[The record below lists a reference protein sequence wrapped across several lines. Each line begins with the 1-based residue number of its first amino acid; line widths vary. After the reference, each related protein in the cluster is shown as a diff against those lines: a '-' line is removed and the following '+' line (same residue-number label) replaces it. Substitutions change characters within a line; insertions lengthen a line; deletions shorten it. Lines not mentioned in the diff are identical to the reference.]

1 MNLKEASG
9 VNVSFVDFVYFVRLV
24 IMDLGELPRRNARR
38 YPDGLCLAEDN
49 KRYTFQVFNERVS
62 RLANGLSWLGV
73 EKRDRVA
80 VLSSNC
86 SEYVEIYFAL
96 AKIGAIIVPLNTRLN
111 PKEYIPYF
119 DITSPRVLITGEQF
133 RDAVAEIRPS
143 LHSVRHFVCAGENPR
158 GGGIPYEQLLFDAP
172 FSEPSTDVTENDIAA
187 IYFTSGTTGFPK
199 GAMWTHRNIL
209 EQMVNLQID
218 LPFSKDDRGLIV
230 LPMFHG
236 PVTIPILHQLFYIG
250 GSVVISP
257 HGHFDPEAFLETIRQ
272 EKITCTFIVPT
283 MLVQLVNCPGIERY
297 RGALRQLRQIK
308 YAASPA
314 SARVLER
321 AIELFG
327 PILTQGY
334 GSTET
339 VGGVSFLSKEDH
351 AESEGRDRKLTS
363 CGKEYI
369 NVHIKIVD
377 EDGKEVP
384 PGTVGEILVESDKN
398 FVGYWEMPEETDQ
411 VLKGGWL
418 YTSDLGMFDEERYL
432 YLVDR
437 KKDMIISG
445 GENIYPAEI
454 EEVINRHPKVKES
467 AVVGIPDPLWGES
480 VKAFVVLKDGE
491 SATEDEIIDICR
503 ENLASYKKP
512 KFVEFVDELPRNS
525 MGKILKHLL
534 REEYSQKGGEDA
546 ISGS

>member
-9 VNVSFVDFVYFVRLV
+9 VNVSFVYFVRLV

-38 YPDGLCLAEDN
+38 YPESPCLTEGDR
-49 KRYTFQVFNERVS
+49 RYTFKGFNERVN
-62 RLANGLSWLGV
+62 RLANGLSRLGV

-80 VLSSNC
+80 VLLSNC

-119 DITSPRVLITGEQF
+119 DITSPRVLITGELF
-133 RDAVAEIRPS
+133 RDAVGEIRPS
-143 LHSVRHFVCAGENPR
+143 LGTVRHFVAV
-158 GGGIPYEQLLFDAP
+158 GGSPIKEVIPFEQLLFDSPA
-172 FSEPSTDVTENDIAA
+172 SEPLVGATENDIAA

-209 EQMVNLQID
+209 EQMVNLQIN

-257 HGHFDPEAFLETIRQ
+257 HGHFDPESFLDTIKK

-283 MLVQLVNCPGIERY
+283 MLVQLVNYPGIERY
-297 RGALRQLRQIK
+297 RETIRQLRQIK

-314 SARVLER
+314 SADVLKR

-334 GSTET
+334 GLTET

-351 AESEGRDRKLTS
+351 AESEGRDRKLKS
-363 CGKEYI
+363 CGKEYV

-377 EDGKEVP
+377 ENGTEVP
-384 PGTVGEILVESDKN
+384 PGTVGEILVKSDKN
-398 FVGYWEMPEETDQ
+398 FVGYWEMPEESNQ

-418 YTSDLGMFDEERYL
+418 HTADLGMFDEERYL
-432 YLVDR
+432 HLVDR
-437 KKDMIISG
+437 KRDMIISG
-445 GENIYPAEI
+445 GENIYPVEI
-454 EEVINRHPKVKES
+454 EEVINRHVKVKES
-467 AVVGIPDPLWGES
+467 AVVGVPDPVWGES
-480 VKAFVVLKDGE
+480 VKAFVILKDGE
-491 SATEDEIIDICR
+491 RASADEIIDFCR
-503 ENLASYKKP
+503 QNLASYKKP
-512 KFVEFVDELPRNS
+512 KFVQFVDELPRNS

-534 REEYSQKGGEDA
+534 REGHSQKGGEGA
-546 ISGS
+546 ISRS

>member
-1 MNLKEASG
+1 
-9 VNVSFVDFVYFVRLV
+9 
-24 IMDLGELPRRNARR
+24 MDLGELPRRNARR
-38 YPDGLCLAEDN
+38 YPDAFCLAEDN
-49 KRYTFQVFNERVS
+49 KRYTFQEFNERVNL
-62 RLANGLSWLGV
+62 LANGLSRLGV

-86 SEYVEIYFAL
+86 SEYVEIYFGL

-111 PKEYIPYF
+111 PKEYIRYF

-143 LHSVRHFVCAGENPR
+143 LGTVRHFVSV
-158 GGGIPYEQLLFDAP
+158 GGSQGREGIPYEELLFDTP
-172 FSEPSTDVTENDIAA
+172 PSEPSSDATENDIAA
-187 IYFTSGTTGFPK
+187 IFFTSGTTGVPK
-199 GAMWTHRNIL
+199 GAMWTHRNVL

-257 HGHFDPEAFLETIRQ
+257 YGRFDPEAFLETIKQ

-283 MLVQLVNCPGIERY
+283 MLVQLVNYPGIERY
-297 RGALRQLRQIK
+297 RGALNQLRQIK

-351 AESEGRDRKLTS
+351 VESEGRDRKLTS

-377 EDGKEVP
+377 ENGKEVP
-384 PGTVGEILVESDKN
+384 PRTVGEILVKSDKN

-411 VLKGGWL
+411 VLKEGWL
-418 YTSDLGMFDEERYL
+418 HTSDLGMFDEERYL

-454 EEVINRHPKVKES
+454 EDVINRHVKVKES
-467 AVVGIPDPLWGES
+467 AVVGIPDAMWGES
-480 VKAFVVLKDGE
+480 VKAFVILKDGE
-491 SATEDEIIDICR
+491 RTSADEIIDFCR
-503 ENLASYKKP
+503 QNLASYKKP
-512 KFVEFVDELPRNS
+512 KFVEFVDELPKNS
-525 MGKILKHLL
+525 MGKVLKYLL
-534 REEYSQKGGEDA
+534 RGKHSLGGGDSA

>member
-1 MNLKEASG
+1 
-9 VNVSFVDFVYFVRLV
+9 
-24 IMDLGELPRRNARR
+24 MDLGELPRRNARR
-38 YPDGLCLAEDN
+38 CPESPCLAQGD
-49 KRYTFQVFNERVS
+49 KRYTFQTFNERVNL
-62 RLANGLSWLGV
+62 LANGLSRLGV

-80 VLSSNC
+80 VLLSNC
-86 SEYVEIYFAL
+86 SEYVEIYFGL

-111 PKEYIPYF
+111 AKEYIRYF
-119 DITSPRVLITGEQF
+119 DITSPRVLIMGDQF
-133 RDAVAEIRPS
+133 QNAVAEIRS
-143 LHSVRHFVCAGENPR
+143 FLGTVRHVVSVGKSHPEAM
-158 GGGIPYEQLLFDAP
+158 PYEALLLESP
-172 FSEPSTDVTENDIAA
+172 PSEPIVGASENDIAA

-257 HGHFDPEAFLETIRQ
+257 HRHFDPELFLKTIRQ

-297 RGALRQLRQIK
+297 REALKQLRQIK

-314 SARVLER
+314 SARVLAR

-334 GSTET
+334 GLTET

-377 EDGKEVP
+377 ENGKEVP
-384 PGTVGEILVESDKN
+384 PGTVGEILVRSD
-398 FVGYWEMPEETDQ
+398 
-411 VLKGGWL
+411 
-418 YTSDLGMFDEERYL
+418 
-432 YLVDR
+432 
-437 KKDMIISG
+437 
-445 GENIYPAEI
+445 
-454 EEVINRHPKVKES
+454 
-467 AVVGIPDPLWGES
+467 
-480 VKAFVVLKDGE
+480 
-491 SATEDEIIDICR
+491 
-503 ENLASYKKP
+503 
-512 KFVEFVDELPRNS
+512 
-525 MGKILKHLL
+525 
-534 REEYSQKGGEDA
+534 
-546 ISGS
+546 